1 MSSAAFLEGQ
11 LGYDPA
17 ASSSSTQSEPASN
30 QANADLRQRLAAEV
44 EEFHRYL
51 AALRL
56 APEGFA
62 LPPLDLD
69 PAVAGSFYDPNSH
82 QIRIR
87 PDLAENPHVV
97 FREYCNYA
105 LSLDDP
111 SREFAVATYGLKSA
125 LGFYFPCSFTGN
137 QAAFSQFGVNLDD
150 TSPMISRRGS
160 PSPMNQRRAYIWASI
175 FWQARNLLG
184 ETIVDHLVVDAWLA
198 TVRSAGDAALRLNQS
213 GQAAYRA
220 TEKRFV
226 SHLLE
231 LLTAEVEP
239 LRVQSFRDILF
250 RRRVLAKSAAA
261 ER

>member
-1 MSSAAFLEGQ
+1 
-11 LGYDPA
+11 
-17 ASSSSTQSEPASN
+17 
-30 QANADLRQRLAAEV
+30 
-44 EEFHRYL
+44 
-51 AALRL
+51 
-56 APEGFA
+56 
-62 LPPLDLD
+62 
-69 PAVAGSFYDPNSH
+69 
-82 QIRIR
+82 
-87 PDLAENPHVV
+87 VV

-111 SREFAVATYGLKSA
+111 SREFAVATYDLKSA

-137 QAAFSQFGVNLDD
+137 QAALSQFGVNLDD
-150 TSPMISRRGS
+150 TSPMISRLGS
-160 PSPMNQRRAYIWASI
+160 PSPMNQGRAYIWVSS

-184 ETIVDHLVVDAWLA
+184 ETIVDHLVADAWLA
-198 TVRSAGDAALRLNQS
+198 TVRSAGAGDAALRLNQS

-220 TEKRFV
+220 TEERFV

-261 ER
+261 DH